1 MSKKDYYEVL
11 GVSRSANANE
21 IKKQYRKVA
30 IKYHPDKN
38 PGDKQAEEKFKELS
52 EAYHVLSDAKRR
64 SAYDQFGHTGASGGF
79 ASNMGGFED
88 FFSGGSGFESVFG
101 DIFESFTGG
110 GRSRSTNQR
119 GSDLQYN
126 LQISFQDAV
135 KGNSVDI
142 EFPREESCSAC
153 SGTGA
158 RSKNDIVHC
167 SHCDGSGFVRMQQSF
182 IGITTACS
190 SCRGKGSIIQVPCKS
205 CHGETVMTKNKKL
218 TIEIPA
224 GVETGSKIRFSGE
237 GEQGRDGA
245 SAGDLYV
252 IFHVKEHSFFQREGN
267 DITCEVPI
275 SIVEAVL
282 GGKIIVPSLEGKTK
296 FAIPPGTQNGK
307 IFRLRGK
314 GIYSHRGSSGD
325 LLVKILVE
333 VPENLSSKQNDIFSE
348 LKKSFEKK
356 HNKRVAKFQE
366 NIDKNVL

>member
-1 MSKKDYYEVL
+1 MDKKDYYEIL
-11 GVSRSANANE
+11 GSRSANANE
-21 IKKQYRKVA
+21 IKKQYRKTAV
-30 IKYHPDKN
+30 KYHPDKN

-52 EAYHVLSDAKRR
+52 EAYHVLSDPKRR

-79 ASNMGGFED
+79 SSGMGGFED
-88 FFSGGSGFESVFG
+88 FFSGSSGFR
-101 DIFESFTGG
+101 DIFDDIFGGFTGG
-110 GRSRSTNQR
+110 SRSEEQR

-135 KGNSVDI
+135 KGNSMDI
-142 EFPREESCSAC
+142 EFPRQENCSAC

-158 RSKNDIVHC
+158 RSKNDVILC

-190 SCRGKGSIIQVPCKS
+190 NCHGKGNIIQVPCKS
-205 CHGETVMTKNKKL
+205 CHGETVMTRNKKL

-224 GVETGSKIRFSGE
+224 GVQTGSKVRFSGE

-245 SAGDLYV
+245 NAGDLYV
-252 IFHVKEHSFFQREGN
+252 IFHVKEHHFFQRDEN
-267 DITCEVPI
+267 NITCEVPI
-275 SIVEAVL
+275 NIVQAVL
-282 GGKIIVPSLEGKTK
+282 GGEIIIPSLDGKTK

-314 GIYSHRGSSGD
+314 GIYSRRGNSGD

-333 VPENLSSKQNDIFSE
+333 VPENLSSKQNNLFSE
-348 LKKSFEKK
+348 LQKSFEKK
-356 HNKRVAKFQE
+356 HNKRTSKFQE
-366 NIDKNVL
+366 NIDKNIL